1 MREQITAEDEH
12 SLGGRGNA
20 VAGHAIAVR
29 LARTYGV
36 FNEESPHFAEFV
48 DKIHRGEIDL
58 AARGRRAA
66 LKSGEADASFFAD
79 KIGRSILGRLRHN
92 ADMLAS
98 YANLAV
104 FVFHIVVFM
113 AVIAL
118 QRNVEGTE
126 RLQFYAISDA
136 LHGFSKSTTEYT
148 AGYLRDSLLNLETF
162 EHFLRGDVLG
172 MIFQDSECGDGFCEP
187 RDENPSYDPDP
198 YEREGA
204 AFVGCRADCGIVD
217 TTVVEVHFLD
227 LGKLVVAS
235 QVVAAALEDG
245 WLGES
250 AEAWGRYDADGRPI
264 KPAAGWNVCHATDRS
279 WGTPETVCLFDG
291 DVQINGLPYR
301 TAELDVESSS
311 FGESKVLDL
320 YAGDWELRYAFDGFA
335 WTYPYKDLE
344 NPLAG
349 KAVQIGFPAIRGQI
363 CTRDTA
369 TNAETCETWAP
380 CPDADACACSYVDG
394 AYRCFDDDY
403 WAGFNAETMTHSE
416 YKDADIDL
424 EMAAFP
430 DSLAYEA
437 VAKWWSIPRNP
448 AAGPTWGDRS
458 APAAVANASAWDPGA
473 RKFTLV
479 LLNVYVSLTWL
490 GNTLSIV
497 DAAGAVV
504 TTETLTDNG
513 CAVVDVLLS
522 EGRTYAF
529 ATAASEAGAQYLGG
543 MGWALYDGDALV
555 LRGSGGVDSCT
566 FTVGDRGATCDAGG
580 DDGASVADC
589 PVVEPTCDGFATPS
603 TVVSVFDYR
612 CYGDGAS
619 AATDGDATAAPTPAP
634 AAYALPRDDALAA
647 VDCAFDADL
656 CNYEDGGGNGGPWTW
671 HVGITGTPNSGPK
684 EFGDRSDPDDGYA
697 YTEASGT
704 SNDTFI
710 LRSPAFK
717 ALREPALLTF
727 KLHAYGDRVAYMN
740 LEGLVDGSWTVLF
753 RTVYD
758 QGHRWHDKAAE
769 VPAATTQ
776 IRWRGFTYKWTG
788 DIAIDDVAFA
798 TSDAPTPAP
807 TALEEDDVAF
817 ATSDSPTPAPTAFED
832 DGRLRC
838 YAGWKRYSEGD
849 AGFLATQWQQE
860 PSSEII
866 TCPAGDTHCVLVEY
880 PWPFAGGGHGWNG
893 FNEPY
898 LQVQPLV
905 SGAVPAAYFGLGG
918 CWSDFE
924 RMLLADMIHAGYDFP
939 EQGPLDPRLCMNV
952 KSEYYTQHV
961 LLSDC
966 LACAGEL
973 CNVPGAQDPTWY
985 ANVFDVTAQALGVS
999 GEYYLDDVGVV
1010 NRISATV
1017 ERGNCVARR
1026 MGDGTC
1032 DPSNSGFACLH
1043 DGGDCLDD
1051 EHAYVAAPWLRHAKG
1066 EAGALDDWPYALVLG
1081 GVAHA
1086 TVPHVLHRA
1095 VADRVFLEGAQGD
1108 FAELRVG
1115 NLDEPRGPPLA
1126 AVNAS
1131 KASEFWVDVAKL
1143 LPSAACPEC
1152 AAYEGDHATV
1162 PFKVEVGPGNKVG
1175 GYNPEEYD
1183 MFAKP
1188 ATGQLRSRWLPRPN
1202 RVIWGPMVTQRR
1214 AALGD
1219 CPAEGPFA
1227 DLRDKC
1233 DFHVVVD
1240 GLPVYMPNR
1249 ASEAPFGVDPTF
1261 LESSF
1266 LYKGANDEALKNE
1279 LYDNATELKGSGV
1292 PYGFFYDSGCPGARD
1307 FPVVFDTNLNRTRAL
1322 ELFDTLTEGAY
1333 FNKQTLEVTVTIAT
1347 VNVETG
1353 LLTYMEIVAERV
1365 KEGGIMLSDKFA
1377 IFDPRPYDGATDYFR
1392 AFLELVLVGTV
1403 LFLISMELGEMR
1415 DVYGETGALWG
1426 YLGVGN
1432 LLDLAS
1438 YAVSLAMFVKWGTF
1452 WQSTTRIKP
1461 RDHYDAFADPF
1472 AVGRITE
1479 ASGDVDAIQ
1488 DQYDHLRRASHEL
1501 ERYDVLIA
1509 VKMIFM
1515 AFQLIKNLDFH
1526 PRIGMISRTVKAA
1539 TTDLTYFVVVFL
1551 FVLEIYAFLGVL
1563 LHGKEHEDF
1572 SDLFASS
1579 LTMMKA
1585 LCGMFDDSDIEVTYI
1600 NAAFYWSFMVLSFFL
1615 LLNSLLAIIVE
1626 AYTTVVEEGRLEQQ
1640 TDPLPFALWKARQ
1653 DLKALGWRYFLPRS
1667 MRHLGPGGLA
1677 AAADDLILG
1686 VEELSAIL
1694 ECWFDAEDRPLAG
1707 AEAVRPSK
1715 RRAAGG
1721 PDDDAPAARSH
1732 KGREVG
1738 RAAPHLYARV
1748 NEVAGCPVSWRIFA
1762 WRWQKDLPDDPIV
1775 CLDHHFMRC
1784 VFHVLH
1790 KRYETRMEREG
1801 APPPEPPLSDAGVDV
1816 VVWNV
1821 MVRYG
1826 TLSADV
1832 DQNGTVTPQE
1842 LAALTRLLRL
1852 QKAYDENPDLDDG
1865 AALCAA
1871 LNYFNGASTKREM
1884 EANFAR
1890 ELDLHADLAAPVDVE
1905 A

>member
-250 AEAWGRYDADGRPI
+250 AEAPRP
-264 KPAAGWNVCHATDRS
+264 GWNVCHATDRS

-543 MGWALYDGDALV
+543 MGWALYDGDAL
-555 LRGSGGVDSCT
+555 
-566 FTVGDRGATCDAGG
+566 
-580 DDGASVADC
+580 
-589 PVVEPTCDGFATPS
+589 PTCDGFATPS

-647 VDCAFDADL
+647 VDCADADL

-866 TCPAGDTHCVLVEY
+866 TCPRGRHALR
-880 PWPFAGGGHGWNG
+880 PRR
-893 FNEPY
+893 
-898 LQVQPLV
+898 VQPLV

-961 LLSDC
+961 LLR
-966 LACAGEL
+966 
-973 CNVPGAQDPTWY
+973 
-985 ANVFDVTAQALGVS
+985 FGVS

-1032 DPSNSGFACLH
+1032 DPSNSGSACLH

-1479 ASGDVDAIQ
+1479 ASGD
-1488 DQYDHLRRASHEL
+1488 
-1501 ERYDVLIA
+1501 
-1509 VKMIFM
+1509 
-1515 AFQLIKNLDFH
+1515 
-1526 PRIGMISRTVKAA
+1526 
-1539 TTDLTYFVVVFL
+1539 
-1551 FVLEIYAFLGVL
+1551 
-1563 LHGKEHEDF
+1563 EHEDF

-1653 DLKALGWRYFLPRS
+1653 DLKALGWRYFLPR
-1667 MRHLGPGGLA
+1667 
-1677 AAADDLILG
+1677 
-1686 VEELSAIL
+1686 AIL